1 MWFTLVINLLSIQS
15 KKDVAQIFNSVLRR
29 QIGTWSPTVEYIY
42 ANKDMLF
49 SLSEGKFVFKCLVI
63 SFASRKFSFMEENN

>member
-49 SLSEGKFVFKCLVI
+49 SL
-63 SFASRKFSFMEENN
+63 